1 MGRSRNLS
9 LSGALRL
16 DVSPE
21 FSLTLSLAQGW
32 QKPQRYFGMPLI
44 NGQPDDALRKKNYN
58 VGDASIDYQ
67 DQWAE
72 LSALWTPNDTTTVQ
86 SRLYHIES
94 KRHWRNAEYYDYLP
108 ASGRIKR
115 SSYTDIRHE
124 QTQVGNTTDLQF
136 DTHVLGLPSQ
146 VSVGFDVNQS
156 AFKRSNNSPY
166 SGSSIVDLYDFDRG
180 GFLDANTAAPKYRN
194 KAFQYSLFAE
204 DRIGRAHV

>member
-1 MGRSRNLS
+1 MIARPQSSTRTDTLFPYTTLFRSSGNRSDGWLEMGRSRNLS

-21 FSLTLSLAQGW
+21 CSLTLSLAQGW

-94 KRHWRNAEYYDYLP
+94 KRHWRND
-108 ASGRIKR
+108 
-115 SSYTDIRHE
+115 
-124 QTQVGNTTDLQF
+124 
-136 DTHVLGLPSQ
+136 
-146 VSVGFDVNQS
+146 
-156 AFKRSNNSPY
+156 
-166 SGSSIVDLYDFDRG
+166 
-180 GFLDANTAAPKYRN
+180 
-194 KAFQYSLFAE
+194 
-204 DRIGRAHV
+204 IGRASCRERVWQYV